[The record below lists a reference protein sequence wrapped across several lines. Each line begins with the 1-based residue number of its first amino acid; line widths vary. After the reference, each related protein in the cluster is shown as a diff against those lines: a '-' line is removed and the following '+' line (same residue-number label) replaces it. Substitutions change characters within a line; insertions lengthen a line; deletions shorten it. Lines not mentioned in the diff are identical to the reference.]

1 MGYVSDL
8 RKKVGHTPLMAPAA
22 MAIIYDEEKRAI
34 LLERRTDNGL
44 WCVPGGALE
53 LGEDFIDGLKR
64 EIKEETNLEIRN
76 PELFALQGGIHMVYP
91 NGDEMY
97 YSDAVYVVKEFSGTL
112 GADSESDRLCWINID
127 ELPEIMSTQEK
138 YIQDFVNK
146 IKAEESMA
154 DNYIRR
160 IRSKVGHDKIILTF
174 AGGCIFNEKGEVLLQ
189 RRGNSNKWGFP
200 GGAIEIGETPQ
211 MAAIREAKEET
222 GLDVEVGK
230 IIGVFTDLD
239 ITYASGDQAQSV
251 VIAYELKPVGGELY
265 CDQVE
270 TTELRYYSKDE
281 KPELFTKSHEDL
293 WNEIWK

>member
-222 GLDVEVGK
+222 GLDVEVGR

-270 TTELRYYSKDE
+270 TTGLRYYSKDE